1 MAPTELAAL
10 LTHWAVEA
18 TNDRHLEVAYSLAQA
33 DEVGVGTRDS
43 GNVRPP

>member
-18 TNDRHLEVAYSLAQA
+18 TNDRHLEVRYSLAQP
-33 DEVGVGTRDS
+33 DEVSVGSRDS
-43 GNVRPP
+43 RNVRSP